1 MENQK
6 KLFIVIDGNAILHR
20 AYHALPPLTTKR
32 GELVSAIYGFLLVL
46 FKALK
51 ELQPD
56 YVVATFDLPGPTFR
70 HIQFKEYKATRVRA
84 PEEFYSQIPKLK
96 EILQSFNIPIF
107 EKEGYE
113 ADDLIGTIANLV
125 SEKKILPKIETII
138 LSGDLDVFQLINT
151 ETKVHF
157 LRKGIKDTVLCGQ
170 KEVEKRY
177 QGLKPN
183 QLTDYKALRGDS
195 SDNIPGVPG
204 IGEKT
209 AISLIGEFGSL
220 EHLYE
225 ELERGV
231 ERTKKIRNRIRET
244 LLCSKE
250 QAFLSKTLATIQK
263 NVLIDFN
270 LEKCQWGR
278 YNKVKTAQLLNNLEF
293 QSLIKKLP

>member
-113 ADDLIGTIANLV
+113 ADDLIEPLPTL
-125 SEKKILPKIETII
+125 SLKKR
-138 LSGDLDVFQLINT
+138 FY
-151 ETKVHF
+151 
-157 LRKGIKDTVLCGQ
+157 Q
-170 KEVEKRY
+170 K
-177 QGLKPN
+177 
-183 QLTDYKALRGDS
+183 
-195 SDNIPGVPG
+195 
-204 IGEKT
+204 
-209 AISLIGEFGSL
+209 
-220 EHLYE
+220 
-225 ELERGV
+225 
-231 ERTKKIRNRIRET
+231 
-244 LLCSKE
+244 
-250 QAFLSKTLATIQK
+250 
-263 NVLIDFN
+263 
-270 LEKCQWGR
+270 
-278 YNKVKTAQLLNNLEF
+278 
-293 QSLIKKLP
+293 